1 MLEAVF
7 QNTALVKSIID
18 IHPVLYTEIYT
29 EFRKKVI
36 HLFFHIFLTVFR
48 QIL

>member
-18 IHPVLYTEIYT
+18 IHPLLYTEIYT
-29 EFRKKVI
+29 EFRKKSDT
-36 HLFFHIFLTVFR
+36 FVFPY
-48 QIL
+48 ISHSF